1 MSIVKAKINMLE
13 GSLWDKIFKFA
24 LPLAATGVLQQ
35 LFNAAD
41 VAVVG
46 RFTTGG
52 QGVTAMAAVGANT
65 PVIGLI
71 LNLFLGMTLGTNV
84 VIANAIGRKDDDC
97 IEKTVHTS
105 VLFAL
110 IAGVGTAILGEII
123 AVPLLSAQNLPEE
136 VLPMAVMYFR
146 VFMAGMPVVLLYNYE
161 AAVFRAMGDTR
172 TPLVALVI
180 SGGLNVLLNLFFVI
194 VLHRTAEGVAM
205 ATVIANTVSS
215 LILMFRLRKL
225 DNVARLD
232 LKKLRI
238 HGIMLEKILRI
249 GIPAGVQS
257 AVFAVANLIVQAAI
271 NSLGTVVI
279 AASSA
284 AFNIEIFAF
293 FVMNSFAQA
302 STTFTGQNYGARQ
315 YKRCKRVMGLC
326 LLEGYA
332 TLGACIGLILVLG
345 HQMLGLFNTDPE
357 VIRIGYE
364 RLMIVFVSYAFSL
377 LYDVMSG
384 YMRGF
389 TISITP
395 AALTMLGICGTRIFW
410 IYCIFPM
417 YNTFNSIII
426 VYPISLAVTSILVGI
441 VLIIL
446 HPAARAIRK
455 ENFRANLIKYNYKE

>member
-1 MSIVKAKINMLE
+1 
-13 GSLWDKIFKFA
+13 
-24 LPLAATGVLQQ
+24 
-35 LFNAAD
+35 
-41 VAVVG
+41 
-46 RFTTGG
+46 
-52 QGVTAMAAVGANT
+52 
-65 PVIGLI
+65 
-71 LNLFLGMTLGTNV
+71 
-84 VIANAIGRKDDDC
+84 
-97 IEKTVHTS
+97 
-105 VLFAL
+105 
-110 IAGVGTAILGEII
+110 
-123 AVPLLSAQNLPEE
+123 
-136 VLPMAVMYFR
+136 MAVIYFR